1 MSVLLL
7 RTHFFF
13 QTSSRFISS
22 VKHEIISSGITGN
35 GFVIHAT
42 LRVQVFRVDRST
54 VTFIRHLAI
63 TDLLYIILNIPPL
76 ILFILTLTPEP
87 GLIETSPKIQEAVDK
102 ACYVFGNAHDAM
114 VHCNVIFILVIS
126 INRFL
131 RCMKPLQ
138 ISVMS
143 SRQEAWCLVGFW
155 GMALAPSITKIC
167 LQSASILPAYRFES
181 EIAKCQFSLTG
192 TWETYNL
199 VSVCTAFSLI
209 TLCNLGL
216 LILSLN
222 RESRLLTK
230 RMRRMKLQAF
240 LITGGI
246 SCIFIVSW
254 LPAVVVSVL
263 SWLQITPPMPLKYA
277 THLYIVNTFSNP
289 ILYAFVN
296 TGYFKFLQFKV
307 KFMKLKIH
315 TKLIGLMLQ
324 LKGATE
330 SHSQAD
336 A

>member
-1 MSVLLL
+1 M
-7 RTHFFF
+7 
-13 QTSSRFISS
+13 
-22 VKHEIISSGITGN
+22 
-35 GFVIHAT
+35 
-42 LRVQVFRVDRST
+42 FRVDRST
-54 VTFIRHLAI
+54 VAFIRHLAI

-76 ILFILTLTPEP
+76 VLFIVTMTPGP
-87 GLIETSPKIQEAVDK
+87 GVLETNPKLQQAVDK

-138 ISVMS
+138 ISVMT
-143 SRQEAWCLVGFW
+143 SRQEAWCLAGFW
-155 GMALAPSITKIC
+155 AVALAPSLAKIC
-167 LQSASILPAYRFES
+167 LQAATVLPVYHFES
-181 EIAKCQFSLTG
+181 QTARCEFSLTG
-192 TWETYNL
+192 SWETYNL
-199 VSVCTAFSLI
+199 ISICTAFSLI

-222 RESRLLTK
+222 RQSRLLTK

-246 SCIFIVSW
+246 SCIFIMSW
-254 LPAVVVSVL
+254 LPAVASSLL
-263 SWLQITPPMPLKYA
+263 SWLQLPTPMELKYA
-277 THLYIVNTFSNP
+277 THLYIINTFSNP

-296 TGYFKFLQFKV
+296 TGYFKFLQFKI
-307 KFMKLKIH
+307 KFMKLKFQ

-324 LKGATE
+324 LKGVTG
-330 SHSQAD
+330 SDSQAD

>member
-1 MSVLLL
+1 M
-7 RTHFFF
+7 
-13 QTSSRFISS
+13 
-22 VKHEIISSGITGN
+22 
-35 GFVIHAT
+35 
-42 LRVQVFRVDRST
+42 DRST

-76 ILFILTLTPEP
+76 ILFLVTMTP
-87 GLIETSPKIQEAVDK
+87 GTGNLGTNIQAAVDK

-138 ISVMS
+138 ISVMTP
-143 SRQEAWCLVGFW
+143 RQEAWCLVGFW
-155 GMALAPSITKIC
+155 GVALAPSLAKIC
-167 LQSASILPAYRFES
+167 LQSVAVLPVYQFES
-181 EIAKCQFSLTG
+181 HTGRCEFRLTG
-192 TWETYNL
+192 SWETYNL
-199 VSVCTAFSLI
+199 VSMCTAFSLI

-216 LILSLN
+216 LLLTLN

-230 RMRRMKLQAF
+230 RMRRVKLQAF

-246 SCIFIVSW
+246 SCIFIASW
-254 LPAVVVSVL
+254 LPAVAASL
-263 SWLQITPPMPLKYA
+263 LLWLQIEPPMPLKYA
-277 THLYIVNTFSNP
+277 THLYIINTFSNP

-307 KFMKLKIH
+307 KFMKLKLQ

-324 LKGATE
+324 IKGVTLTATD
-330 SHSQAD
+330 SQGEA
-336 A
+336 